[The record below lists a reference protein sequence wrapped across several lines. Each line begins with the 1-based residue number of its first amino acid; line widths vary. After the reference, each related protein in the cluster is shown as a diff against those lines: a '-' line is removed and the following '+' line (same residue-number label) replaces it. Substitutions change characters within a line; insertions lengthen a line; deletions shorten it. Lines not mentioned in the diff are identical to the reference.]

1 MAGRMAHGAVF
12 AVAALALAVAWTPP
26 AAAQERG
33 TDAGWTNV
41 VDGMRHF
48 TGLVCPDTLA
58 TLNRTRV
65 LVGSADR
72 LAGCVYQNAEGIS
85 AVLRS
90 HPSGTGEQAA
100 RSFRDRFRAAGFKL
114 VATSGAAASGIS
126 FLTGRRGTSDRCE
139 TLWRFRNGTAD
150 YTLWISYALPDEADE
165 IGPLVTAFA
174 GLLASR

>member
-1 MAGRMAHGAVF
+1 MAGQTVRSASVAF
-12 AVAALALAVAWTPP
+12 AALALAFGWMPS

-41 VDGMRHF
+41 VNGMRHF

-72 LAGCVYQNAEGIS
+72 LAGCVYQNANGIS

-90 HPSGTGEQAA
+90 HPSGAGAQAA
-100 RSFRDRFRAAGFKL
+100 RAFRNRFRAAGFEL
-114 VATSGAAASGIS
+114 VTTSGAAASGIS
-126 FLTGRRGTSDRCE
+126 FLTGKRGTSERCE
-139 TLWRFRNGTAD
+139 TLWRFRNGDAD
-150 YTLWISYALPDEADE
+150 YTLWIAYSLPEEAGD